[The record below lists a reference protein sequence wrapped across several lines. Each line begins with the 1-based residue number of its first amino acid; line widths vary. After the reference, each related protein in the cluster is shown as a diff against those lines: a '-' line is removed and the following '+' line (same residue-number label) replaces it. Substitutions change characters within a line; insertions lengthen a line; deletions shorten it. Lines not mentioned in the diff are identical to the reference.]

1 MQAIMHVPALLS
13 ITACNRRHITKD
25 ITIIVRRASVADA
38 ERRASAKLQEMEKR
52 SGRCAFFRHTCGL
65 SYVGKEYS
73 AAEPGKV
80 REVRY
85 HERFHAMVTQAGLD
99 TDDGRVAEIEESAAN
114 ACEITR
120 MLGKGAQSAY
130 AEHRIY
136 TACSEH
142 SVRLLFSLDHP
153 GMEDMLLAAV
163 GGLVRNGSRAEG
175 GGEAAVDGSSFAVAM
190 GYAPY
195 YLFYRE
201 CMAVL
206 RRWGLKDGEKILMD
220 AVAEDGENG
229 PDAARRFVLGKLDY
243 SVRDRINDSYGVDL
257 RGYRFRSLFS
267 PGLETGVWYW

>member
-13 ITACNRRHITKD
+13 ITACDRRHITQD
-25 ITIIVRRASVADA
+25 ITIIVRRASIADA

-52 SGRCAFFRHTCGL
+52 SGRCAFFRHTSGL
-65 SYVGKEYS
+65 SYSGREYS
-73 AAEPGKV
+73 AAEQGKV
-80 REVRY
+80 RRVRY
-85 HERFHAMVTQAGLD
+85 HERFHAMVTRAGLD
-99 TDDGRVAEIEESAAN
+99 KDGGRVPEIEESAAD

-142 SVRLLFSLDHP
+142 SVRFLFSLDHP
-153 GMEDMLLAAV
+153 GREDMLLAAV
-163 GGLVRNGSRAEG
+163 GGLVRNGSRVLG
-175 GGEAAVDGSSFAVAM
+175 GAEAAVDGNSFAVAM

-220 AVAEDGENG
+220 AVAADGENG
-229 PDAARRFVLGKLDY
+229 PDAARRFVLGKLR
-243 SVRDRINDSYGVDL
+243 SGVRDRINDSYGVDL

-267 PGLETGVWYW
+267 PGLETGIWYW